1 MSIAFLEADFP
12 ETDAVAEAADRRV
25 PSRRAATA
33 ERFAA
38 LVAHGMLDVAPA
50 GDGRTR
56 DRWAQLT
63 ALAEED
69 LAVARLA
76 EGHVDALTI
85 LRELGADPRA
95 LPEDPH
101 PPASRGA
108 GRPPERPELWGVWAA
123 EPPGT
128 GLSATRDD
136 AGAWRLDGLKAYC
149 SGARSCTRALVTARS
164 RAPGAPGAAA
174 DERRLFAVSR
184 GEAGLR
190 PRPESWPVD
199 AMAASDT
206 LDIEFDGVRAVPVGG
221 PGAYLERPGFQHGG
235 IGVAAC
241 WYGGARGVAR
251 TLHTAA
257 RTYDVG
263 PHALAHLGAVCAS
276 LRALGALLDAA
287 GAEIDADPQ
296 DRLGGA
302 AVRSKQVRAT
312 AERTCGD
319 VLDRVGRALGAGP
332 LAHDADHARRVA
344 DLTVYVRQHHAE
356 RDYATLGRRLAEL
369 EWHEVAR

>member
-1 MSIAFLEADFP
+1 MMSTVFLESDFSDAAD
-12 ETDAVAEAADRRV
+12 TDAFVQVGGIGVAR
-25 PSRRAATA
+25 RRAATA
-33 ERFAA
+33 ERFTALAA
-38 LVAHGMLDVAPA
+38 RGVLDLGLP
-50 GDGRTR
+50 GCGRTR
-56 DRWAQLT
+56 ERWARLT

-69 LAVARLA
+69 LALARLA
-76 EGHVDALTI
+76 EGHVDALAI
-85 LRELGADPRA
+85 LHELGADPRVSRHDGA
-95 LPEDPH
+95 LLDGPV
-101 PPASRGA
+101 
-108 GRPPERPELWGVWAA
+108 LWGVWAA

-128 GLSATRDD
+128 GLNATLD
-136 AGAWRLDGLKAYC
+136 GSGGWTLDGLKAYC
-149 SGARSCTRALVTARS
+149 SGARSCTRALVTAR
-164 RAPGAPGAAA
+164 AGAAG

-206 LDIEFDGVRAVPVGG
+206 LDVEFDGVRAVPVGG
-221 PGAYLERPGFQHGG
+221 PSAYLERPGFQHGG

-263 PHALAHLGAVCAS
+263 PHALAHLGVVCAS
-276 LRALGALLDAA
+276 LRALGALLDVAA
-287 GAEIDADPQ
+287 AEIDADPR

-302 AVRSKQVRAT
+302 AVRSKQVRVA

-319 VLDRVGRALGAGP
+319 VVDRVGRALGAGP

-356 RDYATLGRRLAEL
+356 RDYAALGQCLAEL
-369 EWHEVAR
+369 EWDEVAR

>member
-1 MSIAFLEADFP
+1 MSTIFLNSDFA
-12 ETDAVAEAADRRV
+12 ETDAAAEAADSGVAR
-25 PSRRAATA
+25 RRAATA
-33 ERFAA
+33 ERFAH
-38 LVAHGMLDVAPA
+38 LVACGGLDLDPP
-50 GDGRTR
+50 GSGRTR
-56 DRWAQLT
+56 DRWARLT
-63 ALAEED
+63 TLAEED
-69 LAVARLA
+69 LALARLA
-76 EGHVDALTI
+76 EGHVDALAI
-85 LRELGADPRA
+85 LHESGADPRPRTSPGGDA
-95 LPEDPH
+95 LPRDGREH
-101 PPASRGA
+101 A
-108 GRPPERPELWGVWAA
+108 GPELWGVWAA

-128 GLSATRDD
+128 GLSATRDG
-136 AGAWRLDGLKAYC
+136 AGGWRLSGLKAYC

-164 RAPGAPGAAA
+164 DDTGGARTSGG
-174 DERRLFAVSR
+174 ERRLFAVSR
-184 GEAGLR
+184 SEAGLR
-190 PRPESWPVD
+190 ARPESWPVD

-206 LDIEFDGVRAVPVGG
+206 LDIEFDGVPVVPIGG

-276 LRALGALLDAA
+276 LRALGALLDVAA
-287 GAEIDADPQ
+287 TEVDADPQ

-319 VLDRVGRALGAGP
+319 VIDRVGRALGAGP

-356 RDYATLGRRLAEL
+356 RDYATLGQRLAEL
-369 EWHEVAR
+369 EWDEVAR